1 MQQWD
6 YRWAGA
12 YFNTICTKNREH
24 YFGEIANGKM
34 ELSPIGVIADILWFE
49 IKNRAKNV
57 ELGAFV
63 MMPNHMHGVLI
74 LHGGDGVHG
83 GVDSV
88 DSGHAL
94 NLQGQPSLV
103 GKPQIGK
110 NRFQNIG
117 KNSVSTIVGSYKSAV
132 TKHAR
137 RLGYDFAWQ
146 TLFYDHIIRNDKA
159 FNNIQT
165 YIIEN
170 PLRWKED
177 RFH

>member
-1 MQQWD
+1 
-6 YRWAGA
+6 
-12 YFNTICTKNREH
+12 
-24 YFGEIANGKM
+24 M
-34 ELSPIGVIADILWFE
+34 ELSPIGVIADILWYE

-63 MMPNHMHGVLI
+63 VMPNHMHGILI
-74 LHGGDGVHG
+74 LHGGDGID
-83 GVDSV
+83 GVV

-94 NLQGQPSLV
+94 NLQPDQPPPE
-103 GKPQIGK
+103 KPPIGK

-117 KNSVSTIVGSYKSAV
+117 KNSVSSIVGSYKSAV

-177 RFH
+177 RFCQ

>member
-1 MQQWD
+1 M
-6 YRWAGA
+6 
-12 YFNTICTKNREH
+12 
-24 YFGEIANGKM
+24 
-34 ELSPIGVIADILWFE
+34 
-49 IKNRAKNV
+49 
-57 ELGAFV
+57 
-63 MMPNHMHGVLI
+63 I

-117 KNSVSTIVGSYKSAV
+117 KNSASTIVGSYKSAV

-137 RLGYDFAWQ
+137 RLGYDFAWH
-146 TLFYDHIIRNDKA
+146 TLFYNYIIRNDKA

-170 PLRWKED
+170 PLWWKED